1 MKHILKA
8 ALITLLFTSLSA
20 CESGMFIRS
29 SHLHHY
35 NDDVHYNQPISWG
48 YTVGDPVLDAGYSSN
63 FYPSNSPYGQYVVHE
78 GEGAVA
84 P

>member
-8 ALITLLFTSLSA
+8 FLITFLLTSLSA
-20 CESGMFIRS
+20 CETGM
-29 SHLHHY
+29 SHSHHY
-35 NDDVHYNQPISWG
+35 NDDVYYNQPISWG
-48 YTVGDPVLDAGYSSN
+48 YTVGDPVLGAGYSGN
-63 FYPSNSPYGQYVVHE
+63 FYPSSSPYGQYVVHE

>member
-8 ALITLLFTSLSA
+8 FLIILLLTSLSA
-20 CESGMFIRS
+20 CETGMFIRGNHS
-29 SHLHHY
+29 HHY
-35 NDDVHYNQPISWG
+35 NDDHYNQPISWG
-48 YTVGDPVLDAGYSSN
+48 YTVGDPILGAGYSGN